1 MIVITGATGNTGSVA
16 AERLLAAGEKV
27 RVVGRNAAKLE
38 RFKQKGAEVFVGEVT
53 DAEAMTRALTG
64 ADAAYLMI
72 PPDMKT
78 KNVAAHQ
85 DAVIS
90 ALSAAV
96 EKAGVKSVVVL
107 SSIGADHAE
116 KVGPIKG
123 LYRFEQRLN
132 RIANLNALYLRPGF
146 FMENLLQYIGL
157 IKSMGMIAGTE
168 RGDVPG
174 PWIATRDIGVVAAE
188 ALRKRDFSGKQTR
201 ELLGPRDYTM
211 QEATRIVGKA
221 IGKERLSYSKVPA
234 MMVRPA
240 MAAMGLSAD
249 IIDNIL
255 ELYEGVD
262 AGLVAAR
269 EPRSP
274 QNTTPTTLE
283 QFVAEVFVP
292 VYQGKSA
299 GT

>member
-1 MIVITGATGNTGSVA
+1 MIAITGATGNTGRVIV
-16 AERLLAAGEKV
+16 EQLLAAGEKV
-27 RVVGRNAAKLE
+27 RAVGRSAEKLE
-38 RFKQKGAEVFVGEVT
+38 RFKQKGAEAFVGELT
-53 DAEAMTRALTG
+53 DTEAMARAFIG

-72 PPDMKT
+72 PPDMKA

-85 DAVIS
+85 DAVS
-90 ALSAAV
+90 NALSAAV
-96 EKAGVKSVVVL
+96 EKASVKHVVLL

-132 RIANLNALYLRPGF
+132 RIADLNALHLRPGF
-146 FMENLLQYIGL
+146 FMENLFQYIGL

-188 ALRKRDFSGKQTR
+188 ALRKRDFAGKQTR
-201 ELLGPRDYTM
+201 ELLGARDYTM
-211 QEATRIVGKA
+211 DEVAKIVGKA
-221 IGKERLSYSKVPA
+221 IGKEKLSYSKVPA

-255 ELYEGVD
+255 EMYESVD

-283 QFVAEVFVP
+283 QFVAEVFMP
-292 VYQGKSA
+292 AYQAKGS
-299 GT
+299 

>member
-1 MIVITGATGNTGSVA
+1 MIVVTGATGNTGRVVVA
-16 AERLLAAGEKV
+16 QLLAAGDKV
-27 RVVGRNAAKLE
+27 RAVGRSAEKLE
-38 RFKQKGAEVFVGEVT
+38 RFRQKGAEVFVGEVT
-53 DAEAMTRALTG
+53 DAEAMARAFAG
-64 ADAAYLMI
+64 AGAAYLMI
-72 PPDMKT
+72 PPDMKA

-85 DAVIS
+85 DAVS
-90 ALSAAV
+90 NALGSAV
-96 EKAGVKSVVVL
+96 EKAGVKHVALL

-123 LYRFEQRLN
+123 LHRFEQRLN

-146 FMENLLQYIGL
+146 FMENLFQYIGL
-157 IKSMGMIAGTE
+157 IKSMGMLAGTE

-201 ELLGPRDYTM
+201 ELLGARDYTM
-211 QEATRIVGKA
+211 QETARIVGKA
-221 IGKERLSYSKVPA
+221 IGKEKLSYSKVPA

-240 MAAMGLSAD
+240 MAAMGLSPD
-249 IIDNIL
+249 LIDNIL
-255 ELYEGVD
+255 EMYEGVD

-292 VYQGKSA
+292 AYRK
-299 GT
+299 

>member
-1 MIVITGATGNTGSVA
+1 MMIVVTGATGNTGRVVVA
-16 AERLLAAGEKV
+16 QLLAAGDKV
-27 RVVGRNAAKLE
+27 RAVGRSAEKLE
-38 RFKQKGAEVFVGEVT
+38 RFRQKGAEVFVGEVT
-53 DAEAMTRALTG
+53 DAEAMARAFAG
-64 ADAAYLMI
+64 AGAAYLMI
-72 PPDMKT
+72 PPDMKA

-85 DAVIS
+85 DAVS
-90 ALSAAV
+90 NALGSAV
-96 EKAGVKSVVVL
+96 EKAGVKHVALL

-123 LYRFEQRLN
+123 LHRFEQRLN

-146 FMENLLQYIGL
+146 FMENLFQYIGL
-157 IKSMGMIAGTE
+157 IKSMGMLAGTE

-201 ELLGPRDYTM
+201 ELLGARDYTM
-211 QEATRIVGKA
+211 QETARIVGKA
-221 IGKERLSYSKVPA
+221 IGKEKLSYSKVPA

-240 MAAMGLSAD
+240 MAAMGLSPD
-249 IIDNIL
+249 LIDNIL
-255 ELYEGVD
+255 EMYEGVD

-292 VYQGKSA
+292 AYRK
-299 GT
+299 